1 MKMPSSD
8 VKISKEQAMKI
19 VETSSKADPYMVGR
33 SDEHLES
40 AELQYISLNW
50 DEYLRNAGNF
60 NHLYISPTQVGEDKP
75 YWIMDYGQPNVI
87 NLGSGRYIV
96 DADTGE
102 LMAAMEQF
110 HGFSTIFTPY
120 FGVSSISNGSDPRNP
135 LVIKDPSDVAH
146 VDIRIDAKSSYDASL
161 PVSVTVVEVPVGYYV
176 SQNVTSLV
184 LRTGGSAAVRFN
196 IGLAFYAMGPFIP
209 LETTSSKGSYAVR
222 VKFTLAG
229 EDEYAN
235 IYVPGG

>member
-1 MKMPSSD
+1 MKTPNSD

-60 NHLYISPTQVGEDKP
+60 NHLYVSPTPVGEAKP

-102 LMAAMEQF
+102 LMASMEQF
-110 HGFSTIFTPY
+110 HGSSTIFTPY
-120 FGVSSISNGSDPRNP
+120 FGVSSISNGSDPNSP
-135 LVIKDPSDVAH
+135 LVIRDPADVAH
-146 VDIRIDAKSSYDASL
+146 VDVRLDAKSSYDASL
-161 PVSVTVVEVPVGYYV
+161 PVSVRVEEVPIGYYV
-176 SQNVTSLV
+176 SQNVTSVV

-196 IGLAFYAMGPFIP
+196 IMLVAYAFGSFIP
-209 LETTSSKGSYAVR
+209 VEAGSGRGSYAIR

-235 IYVPGG
+235 IYVPSG